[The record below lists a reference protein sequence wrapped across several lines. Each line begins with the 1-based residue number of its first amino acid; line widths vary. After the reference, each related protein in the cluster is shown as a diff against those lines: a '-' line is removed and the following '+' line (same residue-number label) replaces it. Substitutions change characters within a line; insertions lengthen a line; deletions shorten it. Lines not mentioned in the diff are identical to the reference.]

1 MVAQILQWNMVV
13 MVQKIAGRS
22 KNNIRR
28 LDKIDKEHSAV
39 DVLS

>member
-1 MVAQILQWNMVV
+1 MVAQILQWNMVIV
-13 MVQKIAGRS
+13 VQKIAGRT

-28 LDKIDKEHSAV
+28 CDKIDQNSTVA

>member
-13 MVQKIAGRS
+13 VVQKIAGRS

-28 LDKIDKEHSAV
+28 LDKIDTEHSAV
-39 DVLS
+39 NVLS

>member
-13 MVQKIAGRS
+13 VVQKIAGRT

-28 LDKIDKEHSAV
+28 FDTIDQNSTAA